1 MIFRGSAS
9 RSALVGFAEHPRAF
23 IFLTTSFVC
32 ARSSR
37 LEDLPATPIGL
48 ILFSVSDYN
57 DLIA

>member
-23 IFLTTSFVC
+23 IFLTTSCC